1 MLYQIY
7 SVDIYL
13 AFTLDEV
20 HLDTNYCLGTGAY
33 IAYDNY
39 YKHFAGWACNNFY
52 PCCEGNFASVIKSS
66 NFNHSFTGLIFR
78 YNQII
83 NNCVVTSTELD
94 STYKFM
100 RYDRSFNDTIQTKPL
115 KDIVNSNQCLYSIV
129 IPKNQAHTDSTKW
142 SYLQIKSLYFESA
155 YSSNV
160 IVTTRTMNKTFI
172 LFEFNKDTMG
182 MWKDVMIFGTVIAFD
197 IPIASSLT
205 VVGETVVG
213 PNSTIV
219 LDGANSK
226 GLIMTPFFPGK
237 KFKISTLICF
247 SQIFVK
253 ARVKARLGQW
263 LVP

>member
-1 MLYQIY
+1 MPYQIY

-20 HLDTNYCLGTGAY
+20 NLDANHCLGTGAY
-33 IAYDNY
+33 ITYDNY
-39 YKHFAGWACNNFY
+39 YKHFDGYACNKFY
-52 PCCEGNFASVIKSS
+52 HCCEGNVASVIKSS

-78 YNQII
+78 FNQII
-83 NNCVVTSTELD
+83 NNCVVTLNELD

-129 IPKNQAHTDSTKW
+129 IPKNQVNSDSAKW

-160 IVTTRTMNKTFI
+160 IVTTRTMNKTLI
-172 LFEFNKDTMG
+172 LFEFNQDTMG

-205 VVGETVVG
+205 VVGETIVG
-213 PNSTIV
+213 LNSTIV
-219 LDGANSK
+219 IDGANSK

-247 SQIFVK
+247 SQVLVK